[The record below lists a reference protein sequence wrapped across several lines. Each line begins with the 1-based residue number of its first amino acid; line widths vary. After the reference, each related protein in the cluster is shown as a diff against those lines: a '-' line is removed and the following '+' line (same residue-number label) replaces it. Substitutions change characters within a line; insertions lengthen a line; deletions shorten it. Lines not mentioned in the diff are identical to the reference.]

1 MNLANRLRQ
10 RRLVLGYTL
19 DEVTELVEKQGH
31 TISKAAVS
39 KYELG
44 KSVPNATNLWHLACV
59 LEASPEYFLKA
70 PRFEIQ
76 WIAFRKN
83 YALSKKEIEKIR
95 YFAKEQVE
103 ARLFLNEVLG
113 LDIEL
118 PENRKYA
125 IKKYEDVEEVA
136 LAIREKWKIDK
147 WPIESL
153 SSTLESKSIFLVE
166 IESAHQFDGLS
177 GWIDDTYPLI
187 ITTKNTP
194 VDRKRMNIAHEFAHT
209 ILDIRNEAIN
219 EEKAAFRLA
228 AALLIPEGAIKNA
241 LGSRRKKVDLQE
253 LVLLKEDYGISVQ
266 ALIRRCYDLHIIS
279 EVVYKQMNIMLRSR
293 GMHINEPGECNNKE
307 KPIMVKGRVLRA
319 IAEGYTTESEVLSR
333 FPALSSEIELSQKP
347 GSWKA
352 KDESELLR
360 KSAQKLKSEYA
371 QDGTLS
377 DLEIVDELYEY

>member
-10 RRLVLGYTL
+10 RRFVLGYTL
-19 DEVTELVEKQGH
+19 DEVTELVKKQGY

-166 IESAHQFDGLS
+166 IESAHQFDGVS

-187 ITTKNTP
+187 ITSKNTP

-209 ILDIRNEAIN
+209 VLDIRNEAIN

-241 LGSRRKKVDLQE
+241 LGNRRKKVDLQE

-266 ALIRRCYDLHIIS
+266 ALIRRCYDLQIIS

-293 GMHINEPGECNNKE
+293 GMHINEPGECKNKE
-307 KPIMVKGRVLRA
+307 KPIMVKGRLLRA
-319 IAEGYTTESEVLSR
+319 IAEGYTTESEILSR
-333 FPALSSEIELSQKP
+333 FPALASEIELSQKP

-377 DLEIVDELYEY
+377 DLEIIDDLYEY